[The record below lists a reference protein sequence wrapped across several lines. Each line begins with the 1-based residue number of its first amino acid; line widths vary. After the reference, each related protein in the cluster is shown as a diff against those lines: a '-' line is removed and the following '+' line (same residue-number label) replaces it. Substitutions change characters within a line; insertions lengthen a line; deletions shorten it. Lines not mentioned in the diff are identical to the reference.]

1 MGENTDYVAAE
12 LTQEERDALESRT
25 KHENPVGYSENGDYQ
40 AAPAFDSPEEQLEH
54 DAEEAEKEA
63 QEEAHQA
70 PVYHEN

>member
-25 KHENPVGYSENGDYQ
+25 KHEDPIGYSENGDYQ
-40 AAPAFDSPEEQLEH
+40 AAPAFDSSEEQLEH

-63 QEEAHQA
+63 QEEAHRTS
-70 PVYHEN
+70 VYHEN

>member
-1 MGENTDYVAAE
+1 MGENTDYEAAE

-25 KHENPVGYSENGDYQ
+25 KHEDPVGYSENGDYQ

-54 DAEEAEKEA
+54 DTEEAEKEA
-63 QEEAHQA
+63 QEEVHRA

>member
-1 MGENTDYVAAE
+1 MGENTDYEAVE

-25 KHENPVGYSENGDYQ
+25 KHEDSVGYSENGDYQ

>member
-25 KHENPVGYSENGDYQ
+25 KHEDPVGYSENGDYQ
-40 AAPAFDSPEEQLEH
+40 TAPAFDSPEEQLEH
-54 DAEEAEKEA
+54 DAEEA
-63 QEEAHQA
+63 QEEAHRT

>member
-1 MGENTDYVAAE
+1 MGENTDYEAAE

-25 KHENPVGYSENGDYQ
+25 KHEDPVGYSENGDYQ

-63 QEEAHQA
+63 REEAYQA